1 MPHIKQGQIQKTHNL
16 VSLKKKDPRK
26 VYDLFV
32 FPFLLKLFVLDKK
45 GKINWQVKIFN

>member
-1 MPHIKQGQIQKTHNL
+1 MAHIKQGQIQKTH
-16 VSLKKKDPRK
+16 KKKDPRK

-32 FPFLLKLFVLDKK
+32 FPFLLKLFVVDKK